1 MIRAAL
7 AVLIA
12 LGLAGPAAAQ
22 DSPEGPGSEGLPDGP
37 RGRRRPPAWTLGS
50 GRTLWLFPV
59 GDVVQPVY
67 IADIHRPMTAVM
79 PQFYTRTGIYDSTD
93 LRTGLAVGGRFGI
106 LRLDPASPGGR
117 SWQLSID
124 AGLNAQF
131 DSNNKLDNI
140 GWDGKYGLS
149 VTTATGGPLSLR
161 VGILHDSAHI
171 GDEYAERTGR
181 TRIDYTR
188 EEFALRCRVSP
199 GPGLRTYAEG
209 GYGYYLLT
217 EEQMPWRAHGGLEYT
232 ARRFAPRG
240 AVRVVRGSRFLGH
253 GRARLAAG
261 HHGPGRH
268 HHDLRGTPLAVRRPV
283 QRRGAAHGRVLPGH
297 RGLVHLRALDRH
309 VAPLGERPTS
319 RGPRA

>member
-1 MIRAAL
+1 MIRQAL

-22 DSPEGPGSEGLPDGP
+22 ESPTGPAKGFQTDPEAAQT
-37 RGRRRPPAWTLGS
+37 PAWTLGS

-59 GDVVQPVY
+59 GDIVQPVY
-67 IADIHRPMTAVM
+67 IADIHRPMTAVT

-117 SWQLSID
+117 SWQISID

-161 VGILHDSAHI
+161 VGIFHDSAHI

-188 EEFALRCRVSP
+188 EELVFGAAFRLAR
-199 GPGLRTYAEG
+199 GLRTYAEG

-217 EEQMPWRAHGGLEYT
+217 EEQKPWRAHGGLEYT
-232 ARRFAPRG
+232 GRPSLIGGRFAWYAAVDFSGTEERDWRLDTSVQAGITTTSGGRRWRIGVQYTDG
-240 AVRVVRGSRFLGH
+240 APPMGEFFQDTEAWFTV
-253 GRARLAAG
+253 
-261 HHGPGRH
+261 
-268 HHDLRGTPLAVRRPV
+268 
-283 QRRGAAHGRVLPGH
+283 
-297 RGLVHLRALDRH
+297 GLWIDM
-309 VAPLGERPTS
+309 
-319 RGPRA
+319 